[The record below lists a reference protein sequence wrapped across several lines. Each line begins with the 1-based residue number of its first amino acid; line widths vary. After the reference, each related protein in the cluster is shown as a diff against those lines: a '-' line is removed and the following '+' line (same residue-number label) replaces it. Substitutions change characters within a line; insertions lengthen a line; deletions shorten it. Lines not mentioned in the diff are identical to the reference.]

1 MHLRK
6 PEHARGGYGI
16 MSILSRLGVLLAF
29 IVCGMA
35 TAWGQSAE
43 PAVQQWNEMVLEA
56 IRNDLARPN
65 VHARNLHHFSAG
77 QYALHIMTE
86 GLDGAAT
93 DENVLWPAVPTAIGT
108 WMPES
113 TNYQDMMAAF
123 AFRFIS
129 LRYSASP
136 GWSETLSVLVN
147 AFISA
152 TGTIPSNL
160 VNNST
165 AAAFGNDVAEAINA
179 AYLND
184 GANQINDYDNT
195 CYEPVNDPLDVTGEG
210 LCNFA
215 LEDPNRWQPLAFG
228 GSFVDQ
234 AGNETFQD
242 VVPFSGANWGDVTP
256 FALDPS
262 DASYLERD
270 GCTYPVYFD
279 PGPPLLLGEADESLY
294 NWQNGFA
301 LVARWQTQLN
311 TDDGVTL
318 DISPRSIGNL
328 NADPSYPDYLYNQVE
343 GGDIGPGHAFNP
355 ATGMPYDAETVL
367 RGDFTRVLAEFWAD
381 GPDSETPPGHW
392 FTILNDATT
401 HPDFDW
407 RWNGK
412 GEPLEHG
419 AWLARAYRLLGGAM
433 HDAAIATWSVKGYY
447 DFVRPISAIRHMLTK
462 GQCSDPE
469 LDNFNAEGV
478 PLIENV
484 FEIIEP
490 GDPILEIQPQALG
503 MVKVHQWV
511 PNPETGVPAFEWRT
525 GCSWWPFQRPTFV
538 TPPFAGYVSGHST
551 YSRAAAEVIT
561 HATGSRYFPGGLGTY
576 DVEANNFLAF
586 ESGPSESFTLQWAT
600 YRDAADQCA
609 LSRIWGGI
617 HPPMDDIRGR
627 VIGSQVADLA
637 IAAYEQEAENLLT
650 SVVCPEDI
658 DANGNIGTSDLLLLL
673 SKYGE
678 NCEE

>member
-6 PEHARGGYGI
+6 PLPVANGLYGMFRI
-16 MSILSRLGVLLAF
+16 ACLLLVVASSAP
-29 IVCGMA
+29 V
-35 TAWGQSAE
+35 WSQSDE
-43 PAVQQWNEMVLEA
+43 PAVQTWNEILLEA

-65 VHARNLHHFSAG
+65 VHARNLHHFSTG
-77 QYALHIMTE
+77 QYALQLLSE
-86 GLDGAAT
+86 GLDGTAVDGTVA
-93 DENVLWPAVPTAIGT
+93 WPDAPDGIGT
-108 WMPES
+108 WSPG
-113 TNYQDMMAAF
+113 TTGHRDMMAAY

-129 LRYSASP
+129 LRYAASP
-136 GWSETLSVLVN
+136 DWGETLGLLVN
-147 AFISA
+147 AFIDA
-152 TGTIPSNL
+152 TGTIPNNL
-160 VNNST
+160 LNSSE
-165 AAAFGNDVAEAINA
+165 AAAYGNSVAEAINA
-179 AYLND
+179 AYLAD
-184 GANQINDYDNT
+184 GANQQGNYANT
-195 CYEPVNDPLDVTGEG
+195 CYEPVNDPLDVTEEG
-210 LCNFA
+210 LCTFT
-215 LEDPNRWQPLAFG
+215 LEDPNRWQPLSFG

-242 VVPFSGANWGDVTP
+242 VVPFSGANWGNVAP
-256 FALDPS
+256 FALQANN
-262 DASYLERD
+262 ASYLERD

-279 PGPPLLLGEADESLY
+279 PGPPSLLGEADESLY

-311 TDDGVTL
+311 IDDGVMV

-328 NADPSYPDYLYNQVE
+328 NADPDFPDYLYNQVE

-355 ATGMPYDAETVL
+355 VTGMPYEPEQVL

-392 FTILNDATT
+392 FTILNEATA

-407 RWNGK
+407 RWNGR
-412 GEPLEHG
+412 GEPLSHD

-433 HDAAIATWSVKGYY
+433 HDAAIATWSIKGYY
-447 DFVRPISAIRHMLTK
+447 DFVRPISAIRFMLTK
-462 GQCSDPE
+462 GQCSDPA
-469 LDNFNAEGV
+469 LGNFDPQGV

-484 FEIIEP
+484 FEIIEA
-490 GDPILEIQPQALG
+490 GDPILAEEPQALG

-511 PNPETGVPAFEWRT
+511 PNPDTGVPAFEWRT
-525 GCSWWPFQRPTFV
+525 GCSWWPYQRPTFV

-551 YSRAAAEVIT
+551 YSRAAAEVLA
-561 HATGSRYFPGGLGTY
+561 HATGSAYFPGGLGTFE
-576 DVEANNFLAF
+576 VEANNFLAF

-617 HPPMDDIRGR
+617 HPPMDDIRAR

-637 IAAYEQEAENLLT
+637 IAAYEEEAAALLT
-650 SVVCPEDI
+650 PPVVCPEDI
-658 DANGNIGTSDLLLLL
+658 DANGNVGTGDLLLLL

-678 NCEE
+678 DCAE